1 MRYFVAVL
9 QNTCGNYDS
18 CVACPHVLHGM
29 IPRSAFVQHTFSP
42 TQSRAYLSAPRLP
55 VPPTY
60 VSADFPHCTDL
71 RSEFMFSDYPDK
83 SPAESTHRLG
93 TAMPPS
99 RRKSFHNELE
109 MALEQDTRRS
119 ATSLSSLAF
128 ISFPFI
134 YNM

>member
-1 MRYFVAVL
+1 MTAVSRAHMFDMAEFPAPHSC
-9 QNTCGNYDS
+9 NT
-18 CVACPHVLHGM
+18 L
-29 IPRSAFVQHTFSP
+29 FSH

-60 VSADFPHCTDL
+60 VNADFSPLHRPT
-71 RSEFMFSDYPDK
+71 SEFMFSDSPDK
-83 SPAESTHRLG
+83 SPAESPHRPG

-119 ATSLSSLAF
+119 AASLSSLVIINFIIQFSSFFYVFLVCQAF
-128 ISFPFI
+128 L
-134 YNM
+134 